1 MTYEAQYREMV
12 TFREK
17 HGISKLGIHTALGWE
32 EDPKRLVFHL
42 ARYKFVAK
50 LFQDYSKVLEVGCGD
65 GFASRIVRQ
74 SVNSLDAI
82 DIDPIFINDA
92 VSQSSSS
99 WNINFHVHDMLKTP
113 WHGKEYD
120 GIYLLDV
127 LEHIEGKDEF
137 VFVQN
142 IIQSLR
148 SDGVLIIGMP
158 SIESQ
163 KFASP
168 RSKDGHVNCKSGE
181 DLKRS
186 LLKHFRRVSVFS
198 MNDELVHTGFYPL
211 AHYLI
216 AVCHHKTD
224 VVKVGVRG

>member
-1 MTYEAQYREMV
+1 MSYEAQYREMV
-12 TFREK
+12 SFREK
-17 HGISKLGIHTALGWE
+17 HGFSKIGIHTALGWE

-50 LFQDYSKVLEVGCGD
+50 LFQDYTRVLEVGCGD

-74 SVNSLDAI
+74 SVKSLDAI
-82 DIDPIFINDA
+82 DIDPVFIEDA
-92 VSQSSSS
+92 TSQSSSR
-99 WNINFHVHDMLKTP
+99 WTIDFYVHDMLKSP
-113 WHGKEYD
+113 WHRTEYD

-127 LEHIEGKDEF
+127 LEHIKYDDEF

-142 IIQSLR
+142 IVQSLR
-148 SDGVLIIGMP
+148 SDGVLIVGMP

-168 RSKDGHVNCKSGE
+168 RSRDGHVNCKAGE
-181 DLKRS
+181 ELQRS

-216 AVCHHKTD
+216 AVCH
-224 VVKVGVRG
+224 VKKDIEKVRVH